1 MSQPGPLSSRHIAW
15 ILLGSVPLLAFL
27 VLNANS
33 EIDPQTI
40 APEQHFYIV
49 SVSSLICFAL
59 AGTGVAAAIRTRDPR
74 ISLIS
79 IGFLAMAGVFAVHG
93 LSTPGYLVDGRY
105 FAVTGFSARSAVWLG
120 ALFLFL
126 SALPMPR
133 LLGQAIVR
141 AGVPAFAVTAALVV
155 GWAIVALAFPERMP
169 PRVISADWFI
179 DGTLVMVLFF
189 GAVSIVAY
197 LRLYRRTGVAAYG
210 AIAVGSALIVETQ
223 ISMHYGQLWNWSW
236 WMYHLQL
243 LGAFVTMLWFPFAL
257 RRSETLDGTSA
268 LEVDVTAEPQR
279 DAA

>member
-1 MSQPGPLSSRHIAW
+1 MSQTSRLTNRHIAW
-15 ILLGSVPLLAFL
+15 VLLASVPILAFL

-33 EIDPQTI
+33 DIDPQTI

-49 SVSSLICFAL
+49 SISSLVCFAL

-79 IGFLAMAGVFAVHG
+79 AGFLAMAGVFAIHG

-105 FAVTGFSARSAVWLG
+105 FAVTGFSARTAVWLG

-133 LLGQAIVR
+133 LAGQAIVR
-141 AGVPAFAVTAALVV
+141 ARIPAFGVTAALVV
-155 GWAIVALAFPERMP
+155 GWAIAALGFPERMP
-169 PRVISADWFI
+169 PRVISAEWFI
-179 DGTLVMVLFF
+179 DGTLVTVLLF

-197 LRLYRRTGVAAYG
+197 LRLYRQTGLAAYG

-236 WMYHLQL
+236 WLYHLQL

-257 RRSETLDGTSA
+257 RRSEAVDGSA
-268 LEVDVTAEPQR
+268 AFEVDVTAELQR